1 MELLERAYSWCMNST
16 LHVQLA
22 VSFQGQEVK
31 DQALVKLRHGKWA
44 ITDDFQP
51 WSSAPLSPVPRS
63 NAHPVTCPSGAQVP
77 PPLRS
82 IVPQRTQYAPSMR
95 TNVQCEVPIL
105 VLYHAR
111 STALIYHIKRG
122 GQFFLN

>member
-1 MELLERAYSWCMNST
+1 MIFNL
-16 LHVQLA
+16 
-22 VSFQGQEVK
+22 G
-31 DQALVKLRHGKWA
+31 QALHYHLYPGQTPTR
-44 ITDDFQP
+44 
-51 WSSAPLSPVPRS
+51 SPVPQELK
-63 NAHPVTCPSGAQVP
+63 CP